1 MTQKK
6 YQDKIYILIELFIK
20 KPYSWDDK
28 KFKQE
33 MVAFSKLVKSYPD
46 FEFFYHL
53 PEYSNKFNS
62 FWGFQ
67 VKCIKEKTDKLYKE
81 FIQEKSN
88 RPQEFI
94 LEKDPVIKL
103 DNLDKRKNNT
113 SILEFL
119 KE

>member
-6 YQDKIYILIELFIK
+6 YNEKIYILIELFIK

-33 MVAFSKLVKSYPD
+33 MVGFSKLIKAFPD

-53 PEYSNKFNS
+53 PEYTNKFNS
-62 FWGFQ
+62 FFGFQ
-67 VKCIKEKTDKLYKE
+67 IPRVKQEMTAKYNK
-81 FIQEKSN
+81 FILEKSN
-88 RPQEFI
+88 RPPEYI
-94 LEKDPVIKL
+94 LENNPVVEISI
-103 DNLDKRKNNT
+103 DKSNKSKQN
-113 SILEFL
+113 ILEFL